1 MRQVKRMSRYVR
13 VSMPYCVLKVPID
26 FNLDDLKGNML
37 SGFYVNGE
45 RVDHLQPGRDYD
57 FTPLP
62 VVPEWYVETLAEEYF
77 EQHVV
82 FQPHP
87 PTWTSVV
94 EHARQHVADMRVEQ
108 KDWFIDLLWTKYQAK
123 LQQWVENMNSRSCPA
138 EAPGFHP

>member
-1 MRQVKRMSRYVR
+1 MSRYVR
-13 VSMPYCVLKVPID
+13 VSMPSCVLKVPID

-45 RVDHLQPGRDYD
+45 RVDHLEPGKDYN

-62 VVPEWYVETLAEEYF
+62 VVPGWYLETTAEEYF
-77 EQHVV
+77 ERHVV

-94 EHARQHVADMRVEQ
+94 EHARQHVADMTFEQ
-108 KDWFIDLLWTKYQAK
+108 KEVFIDLLWTKYRTK
-123 LQQWVENMNSRSCPA
+123 LRGWVETLP
-138 EAPGFHP
+138 